1 LGFGLDSHVVGF
13 MEQVE
18 MVNVGV
24 QAVLDRAIKERTSM
38 VIEGVHVV
46 PGMLAASRGASASGD
61 ALILPMVV
69 AVRDID
75 LHRSHFLVR
84 ERETAGRR
92 VLARYLKGFA
102 EIRRIQGFI
111 LDRAESEGTLVVDNV
126 GIDDAVGTVVEA
138 LYELIERS
146 GGQCDGEE

>member
-1 LGFGLDSHVVGF
+1 
-13 MEQVE
+13 
-18 MVNVGV
+18 
-24 QAVLDRAIKERTSM
+24 
-38 VIEGVHVV
+38 
-46 PGMLAASRGASASGD
+46 
-61 ALILPMVV
+61 V